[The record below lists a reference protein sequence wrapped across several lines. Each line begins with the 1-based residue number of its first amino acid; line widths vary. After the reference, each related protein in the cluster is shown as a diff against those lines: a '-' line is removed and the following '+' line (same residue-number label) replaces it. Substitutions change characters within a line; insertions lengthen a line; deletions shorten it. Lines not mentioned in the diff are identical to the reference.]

1 MQFEF
6 QWLNMILSAGKVH
19 ASEEN
24 FTFFLSLA
32 HDNFSHF
39 IISVYL
45 INNNFLI
52 NDNKFYFKDGNL
64 IC

>member
-24 FTFFLSLA
+24 
-32 HDNFSHF
+32 DNFSHF

-52 NDNKFYFKDGNL
+52 NDNNKFYFKDSNL